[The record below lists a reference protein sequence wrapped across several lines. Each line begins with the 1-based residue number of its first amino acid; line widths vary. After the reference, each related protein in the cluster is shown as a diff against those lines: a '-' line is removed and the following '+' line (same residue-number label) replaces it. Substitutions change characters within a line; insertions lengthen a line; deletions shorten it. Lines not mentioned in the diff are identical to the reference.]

1 MSVKHEP
8 YMTQALYTASPTTKV
23 IIKTDI
29 TKYFM
34 LKNIKKMAISI
45 KNLWPFITSMVW

>member
-23 IIKTDI
+23 IIKIDI
-29 TKYFM
+29 TKHFM
-34 LKNIKKMAISI
+34 LKNIKKNGH
-45 KNLWPFITSMVW
+45 KHKKLMVIHY